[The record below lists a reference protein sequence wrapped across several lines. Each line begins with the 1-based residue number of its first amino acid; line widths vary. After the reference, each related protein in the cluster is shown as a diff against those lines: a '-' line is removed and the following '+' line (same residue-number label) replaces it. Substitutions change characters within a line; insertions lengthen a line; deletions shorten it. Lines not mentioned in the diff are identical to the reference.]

1 MEKTETQLGMEAH
14 AVGQPLDSNP
24 YPRNSEE
31 RGAWADGWRV
41 AEDRA
46 NPRIATKAEVEAATR
61 LTDLGQFRS
70 RHRRTR

>member
-1 MEKTETQLGMEAH
+1 MTETREGMEAYKSGK
-14 AVGQPLDSNP
+14 ALDANP

-41 AEDRA
+41 AADNA
-46 NPRIATKAEVEAATR
+46 NPRVATKAEMEAATR

-70 RHRRTR
+70 RHRRLR